1 MRLITITIFS
11 FILANNLLA
20 QSTLNPGK
28 SLDTISLDDPDLEIK
43 LMQAGALSGDAKWQ
57 LEFGLRLLKGK
68 GIARNT
74 REAIIWINKAA
85 EQNDAKAQITLG
97 EIYWKGEDVDQDYSK
112 AYQCYLKA
120 ANQGE
125 PLAEY
130 LVGFSY
136 SSGTGIQRDYQKAA
150 GWYLK
155 SAQKGN
161 KLGQHALACCLHN
174 GMGIELNIPQAL
186 LWFKKA
192 ADQGHTDAQNILA
205 IKHYAKGEYETAKS
219 YSQKS
224 AGSKNAIGQ
233 YILSISIMATPGGKD
248 SREAAILM
256 LASAHQGYAD
266 AQLSVGEAYLYNGLA
281 GVKNAV
287 EAVKWLKASAEQGD
301 AKAQYLLG
309 GCYATGNG
317 TLKDEIEAYAI
328 LNISGI
334 NYPKAKIALNLL
346 EDLMSPD
353 ARIAGQQ
360 RAKQLQAHFEKV
372 RKDKEGSIDTLH
384 QLLKEIEREKS
395 LKGA

>member
-1 MRLITITIFS
+1 MRFIAITCFS
-11 FILANNLLA
+11 FLLASKLPA
-20 QSTLNPGK
+20 QSTLNPGN

-43 LMQAGALSGDAKWQ
+43 LMQVGALSGDAKWQ

-74 REAIIWINKAA
+74 REALIWIDKAA
-85 EQNDAKAQITLG
+85 EQNHVKAQIMLG
-97 EIYWKGEDVDQDYSK
+97 EIYWKGEDIDRDYSK
-112 AYQCYLKA
+112 AYQWYLRA

-125 PLAEY
+125 PVAEY

-136 SSGTGIQRDYQKAA
+136 SSGNGIQKDYQKAA
-150 GWYLK
+150 AWYLK

-161 KLGQHALACCLHN
+161 KLGQHAFACCLHE
-174 GMGIELNIPQAL
+174 GLGVELNMPQAL

-192 ADQGHTDAQNILA
+192 ADHGHTDAQNILA
-205 IKHYAKGEYETAKS
+205 IKHYAKGEYEAAKS
-219 YSQKS
+219 YAQKS

-248 SREAAILM
+248 SREAAMLM
-256 LASAHQGYAD
+256 LASAQQGYAD
-266 AQLSVGEAYLYNGLA
+266 AQLSVGEAYLYHGLA

-287 EAVKWLKASAEQGD
+287 EAVRWLKASAEQGD

-328 LNISGI
+328 LNISGVS
-334 NYPKAKIALNLL
+334 YPKAKVALNLL
-346 EDLMSPD
+346 EDMMSSD

-372 RKDKEGSIDTLH
+372 RKDKEGSADTLQ